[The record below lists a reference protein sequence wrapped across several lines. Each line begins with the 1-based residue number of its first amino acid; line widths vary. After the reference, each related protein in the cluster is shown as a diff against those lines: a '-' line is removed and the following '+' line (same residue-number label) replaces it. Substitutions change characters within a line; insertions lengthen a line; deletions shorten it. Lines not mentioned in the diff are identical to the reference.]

1 MKYTLRE
8 IKTEEEFIEVFGRN
22 PRWIFSSAPI
32 AAKSNTLKGDD
43 NVSKRNGKG
52 RSKRGPDNKTTS

>member
-32 AAKSNTLKGDD
+32 AAKSNTLKGGD
-43 NVSKRNGKG
+43 NVSERNGKG
-52 RSKRGPDNKTTS
+52 RSKRRSDNKTIS

>member
-32 AAKSNTLKGDD
+32 AAKSNTLKGGD
-43 NVSKRNGKG
+43 NVSERNGKG
-52 RSKRGPDNKTTS
+52 RSKRRPDNTTTS